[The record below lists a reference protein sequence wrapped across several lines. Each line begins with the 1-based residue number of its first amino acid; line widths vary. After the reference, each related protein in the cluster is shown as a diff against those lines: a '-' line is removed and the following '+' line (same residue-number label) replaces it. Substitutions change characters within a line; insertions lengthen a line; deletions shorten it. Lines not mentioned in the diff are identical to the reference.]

1 VPRLDSDIA
10 ACAFA
15 ERCRHAVPRCRLEMP
30 PLLAREGGHS
40 VACWETDR
48 VIAEAGME
56 DR

>member
-1 VPRLDSDIA
+1 
-10 ACAFA
+10 
-15 ERCRHAVPRCRLEMP
+15 MP